1 MSSLAK
7 WYSGKRIVITG
18 ASSGIGRD
26 LALLLGGF
34 GAHLALN
41 ALRREPME
49 EVAATLRGS
58 AGDVLIYQADVSDRQ
73 AMEAMAR
80 DVLAHFG
87 YVDIVIGNAG
97 VGGLN
102 PAERFDLDIHE
113 RTYAINCL
121 GLAYTLIPY
130 IPSMIARRDGILV
143 GVSSLA
149 GFRGLPKAASYSSS
163 KAAQGVFLESLRVDL
178 RPYGVAV
185 CRIHPG
191 FVKTP
196 MTDHDEFRMPFMIG
210 VRKSSWLIARAIRR
224 RAPIYL
230 YPWPMKVL
238 TWVNRALPPWLYDR
252 LVPALSGQRKDVRP
266 RML

>member
-1 MSSLAK
+1 MSLAD
-7 WYSGKRIVITG
+7 WYRGKRLVITG
-18 ASSGIGRD
+18 AASGIGRD

-34 GAHLALN
+34 GAHLALCDR
-41 ALRREPME
+41 RREPME
-49 EVAATLRGS
+49 EVADAVRRPGVE
-58 AGDVLIYQADVSDRQ
+58 VLVYPADVSDRS

-80 DVLAHFG
+80 DVLERYGH
-87 YVDIVIGNAG
+87 VDIVIGNAG

-102 PAERFDLDIHE
+102 PADRFDLDIHE
-113 RTYAINCL
+113 RTHAINVL
-121 GLAYTLIPY
+121 GLAYTLVPY
-130 IPSMIARRDGILV
+130 IPSMVARRAGILV

-149 GFRGLPKAASYSSS
+149 AFRGLPKAASYSSS

-191 FVKTP
+191 FVETP
-196 MTDHDEFRMPFMIG
+196 MADHNEFRMPFKVG
-210 VRKSSWLIARAIRR
+210 VRKSSWIIARAIRR
-224 RAPIYL
+224 RTPVTL

-252 LVPALSGQRKDVRP
+252 LVPALSGHRKEVKP
-266 RML
+266 KML

>member
-1 MSSLAK
+1 MSLAD
-7 WYSGKRIVITG
+7 WYRGKRVVITG

-41 ALRREPME
+41 ARRRDPME
-49 EVAATLRGS
+49 EIAADLRESGVEVS
-58 AGDVLIYQADVSDRQ
+58 IHPADVSDRP

-80 DVLAHFG
+80 DVLARFG
-87 YVDIVIGNAG
+87 HVDIVVGNAG

-102 PAERFDLDIHE
+102 PAGRFDLDIHE

-121 GLAYTLIPY
+121 GLAYTLVPY
-130 IPSMIARRDGILV
+130 IPSMVARRDGILV
-143 GVSSLA
+143 GISSLA
-149 GFRGLPKAASYSSS
+149 GFRGLPGAASYSSS

-178 RPYGVAV
+178 RPHGVSV

-191 FVKTP
+191 FVETP
-196 MTDHDEFRMPFMIG
+196 MTDHDEFRMPFKIG

-224 RAPIYL
+224 RAPVYL

-238 TWVNRALPPWLYDR
+238 TWVNRSLPPWLYDR
-252 LVPALSGQRKDVRP
+252 LVPALSGQRKDVKP